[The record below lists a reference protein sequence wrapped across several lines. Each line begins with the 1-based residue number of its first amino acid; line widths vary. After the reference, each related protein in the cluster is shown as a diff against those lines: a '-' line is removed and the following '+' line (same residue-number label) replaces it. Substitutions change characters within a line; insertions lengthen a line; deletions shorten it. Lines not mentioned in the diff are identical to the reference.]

1 MAYLYGSNCDI
12 MNIPKWINDLLIDK
26 KYRIVKHI
34 MFWLF
39 IYSDEFLSLIGI
51 TSPFESGF
59 GPILLEMLGDMIM
72 VYFNIYYLLPKFLLK
87 GKIITYIFWTL
98 LITMFIIQFNML
110 IFDISWS
117 EEGVLSHV
125 VSNIAANITLV
136 FMAVAMKLI
145 SRTYQDN
152 TQISKLRE
160 DKLKTELAYLKTQ
173 VNPHFLFN
181 TLNNVYVMS
190 KKKDDNVPETIM
202 QLSELLRYQLYDTTG
217 DTVPLKNEINYLKNY
232 IDLEKI
238 RRGDLVVDFDVK
250 VDDLHMAIRPLIF
263 LPFIENAFKY
273 SNTNSGTDSIR
284 ILFEKRG
291 DKLIFECKNN
301 KGTLHSGVSG
311 GIGLENATRRLEL
324 SYPSKHTINIL
335 DEEDTFTVKVEID
348 QL

>member
-1 MAYLYGSNCDI
+1 
-12 MNIPKWINDLLIDK
+12 MNILKWINDLLFDK
-26 KYRIVKHI
+26 KYRILKHI

-39 IYSDEFLSLIGI
+39 IYSDEFLSFIGI
-51 TSPFESGF
+51 TSPFESGY
-59 GPILLEMLGDMIM
+59 GLILLEILGDMAM

-87 GKIITYIFWTL
+87 GKIVTYIFWTL
-98 LITMFIIQFNML
+98 LITMIIIQFNMF
-110 IFDISWS
+110 IFEISWA
-117 EEGVLSHV
+117 EDDVLSHV
-125 VSNIAANITLV
+125 VSNIASNITMV
-136 FMAVAMKLI
+136 FMGVAMKLI

-152 TQISKLRE
+152 TKISRLRE

-202 QLSELLRYQLYDTTG
+202 QLSELLRYQLYDTAG

-232 IDLEKI
+232 IDLEKL
-238 RRGDLVVDFDVK
+238 RRGDLNVDFEVK

-273 SNTNSGTDSIR
+273 SNSNSGTDSIK
-284 ILFEKRG
+284 ILFERIG
-291 DKLIFECKNN
+291 NKLVFKCKNN

-324 SYPSKHTINIL
+324 SYPSNHTIDIFDD
-335 DEEDTFTVKVEID
+335 DETFTVKVEID